1 MSNVDT
7 PSPNLKRNEITTK
20 SILKKESHNE
30 ISSPTNEEGD
40 KSVQFQSQF
49 KNDVGTWSNEVWPT
63 HFECLNKCDL
73 FSIFTGPMN
82 INNLSVGNDVNTLIA
97 SLETSNPKID
107 KNIVTLLGT
116 LMQDFG
122 LPSYAFLPTSSGK
135 ASVGKKC
142 AIWSKAQESKVEI
155 RIRTGAELRRLRFNW
170 EDVLILQIGPRIVDF
185 LEDQDNDE
193 AYEDG
198 NDNNSVQSKSITEK
212 KRFISVE
219 VKNKGYIDLFFAS
232 AQLANAVYH
241 GWLEI
246 IRDYKAKAKLN
257 DK

>member
-20 SILKKESHNE
+20 SILKKESNE

-49 KNDVGTWSNEVWPT
+49 KNDVGTWSNEVWAT
-63 HFECLNKCDL
+63 TECLNKCDL
-73 FSIFTGPMN
+73 FSIFTGNMN

-97 SLETSNPKID
+97 SLEASNKTD
-107 KNIVTLLGT
+107 KNIVTLLGN

-122 LPSYAFLPTSSGK
+122 LPAYAFLPTSSGK

-212 KRFISVE
+212 KRFISCE
-219 VKNKGYIDLFFAS
+219 VRGKGYVDLFFAS
-232 AQLANAVYH
+232 AQLATAVYH